1 MPKRFHLAACLI
13 LLAVAA
19 VHVSAA
25 NSFQLYD
32 QIIEGTSTAQDV
44 KAILGKPFSTG
55 DTALKPGSDWRSY
68 RKGDFFFVISFN
80 PQGVV
85 VFKMLTEVRKGHS
98 RLLKQTDHPVPAT
111 PRSGSAGAPIR
122 H

>member
-1 MPKRFHLAACLI
+1 MLKRFHVAACLI

-19 VHVSAA
+19 VPVSAA
-25 NSFQLYD
+25 TPFQLYD

-44 KAILGKPFSTG
+44 KAILGKPFNTS
-55 DTALKPGSDWRSY
+55 DTALEPGVDWRSY
-68 RKGDFFFVISFN
+68 RKGDFFFIISFN

-85 VFKMLTEVRKGHS
+85 VFKMLNEVRKGHS
-98 RLLKQTDHPVPAT
+98 RLLKQTSHPVPAS